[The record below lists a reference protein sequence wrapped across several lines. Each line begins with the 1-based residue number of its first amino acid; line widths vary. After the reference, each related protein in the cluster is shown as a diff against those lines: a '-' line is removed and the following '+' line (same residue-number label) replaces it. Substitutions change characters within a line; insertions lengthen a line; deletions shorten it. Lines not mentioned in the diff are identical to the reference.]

1 VVDVSG
7 RQRRGPGVC
16 DGDRHL
22 RRTHN
27 GGFEDAWVAKIG
39 DASQT
44 STPTS
49 KAASK
54 TNTKAQGNPAQKAPS
69 RG

>member
-1 VVDVSG
+1 VD
-7 RQRRGPGVC
+7 RAYATAT
-16 DGDRHL
+16 DTFD
-22 RRTHN
+22 RTHN